1 MGGLDPTLYEDL
13 VKDVAAINQREVFL
27 VRVKALAR
35 QIEERVRQVRD
46 SEATGPQGRTADEPP
61 AQQWTGENNVW

>member
-1 MGGLDPTLYEDL
+1 MEGLDLTLYEHFG
-13 VKDVAAINQREVFL
+13 KDVEAINQREVFL

-35 QIEERVRQVRD
+35 QIEERVRKVRD
-46 SEATGPQGRTADEPP
+46 SVATGPQRPTVEGPP